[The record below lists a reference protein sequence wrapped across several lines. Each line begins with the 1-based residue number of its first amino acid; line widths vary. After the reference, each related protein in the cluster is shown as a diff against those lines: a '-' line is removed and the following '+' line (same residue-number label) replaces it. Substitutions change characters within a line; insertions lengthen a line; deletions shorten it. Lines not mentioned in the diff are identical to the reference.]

1 MMNDDV
7 LGMYAFLLF
16 SPMIMLNLLKRN
28 VAGAS
33 RYICCLNKKIM
44 QVANAILA
52 GVILFYQEAMTLCIR
67 VGSTLQR
74 FFFFFCYLLCY
85 PSSSMKYRLLYS
97 QVILVFFFVA
107 FIHSDLQSWL
117 SLLFS

>member
-33 RYICCLNKKIM
+33 RYVCCLKNIM
-44 QVANAILA
+44 QLATAILA
-52 GVILFYQEAMTLCIR
+52 G
-67 VGSTLQR
+67 
-74 FFFFFCYLLCY
+74 
-85 PSSSMKYRLLYS
+85 
-97 QVILVFFFVA
+97 
-107 FIHSDLQSWL
+107 FINKP
-117 SLLFS
+117 